1 MHSGHEGNKMSTN
14 KTTNNVKSIFDNSI
28 KTKQEAKEQLSTPIT
43 TAISCGNGGSAADA
57 QHFAA
62 ELVCRFEKERPA
74 LAAIALTVDSSA
86 LTAISNDYHFDEIF
100 ARQIEALAKPDD
112 ILLAIST
119 SGFSP
124 NVVRAIE
131 QAHEKKMTVVALTG
145 RDGGKVAKTLTTN
158 DIEIRTVNGTS
169 LPSGFIKTIK
179 KILKADQIL
188 TDPANV
194 WNYGYDN
201 SRRHAVP
208 DMVVFPATHEQVQ
221 QIVSLC
227 NEHTV
232 ALTPRG
238 RGTGTTGAN

>member
-43 TAISCGNGGSAADA
+43 TAIETIATALKKGNKILSCGNGGSAADA

-74 LAAIALTVDSSA
+74 LAAIALTVDTSA

-131 QAHEKKMTVVALTG
+131 QAHAKKMTVVALTG
-145 RDGGKVAKTLTTN
+145 RDGGKIAKILTAN
-158 DIEIRTVNGTS
+158 DIEIRVLSESTARIQEIH
-169 LPSGFIKTIK
+169 LLTIHC
-179 KILKADQIL
+179 LCDQIDEIL
-188 TDPANV
+188 
-194 WNYGYDN
+194 
-201 SRRHAVP
+201 
-208 DMVVFPATHEQVQ
+208 FPEE
-221 QIVSLC
+221 S
-227 NEHTV
+227 
-232 ALTPRG
+232 
-238 RGTGTTGAN
+238 

>member
-43 TAISCGNGGSAADA
+43 TAIETIATALKKGNKVLSCGNGGSAADA

-74 LAAIALTVDSSA
+74 LAAIALTVDTSA

-145 RDGGKVAKTLTTN
+145 RDGGKIAKILTAN
-158 DIEIRTVNGTS
+158 DIEIRVLSESTARIQEIH
-169 LPSGFIKTIK
+169 LLTIHC
-179 KILKADQIL
+179 LCDQIDEIL
-188 TDPANV
+188 
-194 WNYGYDN
+194 
-201 SRRHAVP
+201 
-208 DMVVFPATHEQVQ
+208 FPEE
-221 QIVSLC
+221 S
-227 NEHTV
+227 
-232 ALTPRG
+232 
-238 RGTGTTGAN
+238 

>member
-1 MHSGHEGNKMSTN
+1 MHSGHEGNTMSTN

-28 KTKQEAKEQLSTPIT
+28 KAKQEAKEQLSTPIT
-43 TAISCGNGGSAADA
+43 TAIETIAIALKKGNKILSCGNGGSAADA

-74 LAAIALTVDSSA
+74 LAAIALTVDTSA

-124 NVVRAIE
+124 NIVRAIE

-145 RDGGKVAKTLTTN
+145 RDGGKVAKILTAN
-158 DIEIRTVNGTS
+158 DIEIRVLSESTARIQEIH
-169 LPSGFIKTIK
+169 LLTIHC
-179 KILKADQIL
+179 LCDQIDEIL
-188 TDPANV
+188 
-194 WNYGYDN
+194 
-201 SRRHAVP
+201 
-208 DMVVFPATHEQVQ
+208 FPEE
-221 QIVSLC
+221 S
-227 NEHTV
+227 
-232 ALTPRG
+232 
-238 RGTGTTGAN
+238 